1 MLEFLIYLLAFIIGS
16 IIGLLYS
23 YKQHGEPFIVKGLN
37 VVMCVVSVIGW
48 MLAVNC
54 QFSQG
59 LIAVGLLLAGF
70 VIGERPGYGRI
81 ETLIGIIA
89 AVIVYLIKK
98 RVIGSFKWQEDIII
112 PFSKEFG
119 CTTEDLEDL
128 FMDLLDM
135 SSLEALHG
143 TLEIANHKCLL
154 ERLDAD
160 LRLPWYVDVLE
171 LLSVE
176 QGDEL
181 KNKVANEIID
191 GKSYDIALD
200 EGRKDLFNLLKN
212 INNE

>member
-1 MLEFLIYLLAFIIGS
+1 MIKLDVRKAIATSLFATIFTAIAGTIVFWYRGDIVLLPALMVIIGS

-89 AVIVYLIKK
+89 AVIVYLIMHL
-98 RVIGSFKWQEDIII
+98 I
-112 PFSKEFG
+112 
-119 CTTEDLEDL
+119 
-128 FMDLLDM
+128 
-135 SSLEALHG
+135 
-143 TLEIANHKCLL
+143 
-154 ERLDAD
+154 
-160 LRLPWYVDVLE
+160 
-171 LLSVE
+171 
-176 QGDEL
+176 
-181 KNKVANEIID
+181 
-191 GKSYDIALD
+191 
-200 EGRKDLFNLLKN
+200 
-212 INNE
+212 

>member
-37 VVMCVVSVIGW
+37 VVMYVISVIGW

-89 AVIVYLIKK
+89 AVIVYLIMHL
-98 RVIGSFKWQEDIII
+98 I
-112 PFSKEFG
+112 
-119 CTTEDLEDL
+119 
-128 FMDLLDM
+128 
-135 SSLEALHG
+135 
-143 TLEIANHKCLL
+143 
-154 ERLDAD
+154 
-160 LRLPWYVDVLE
+160 
-171 LLSVE
+171 
-176 QGDEL
+176 
-181 KNKVANEIID
+181 
-191 GKSYDIALD
+191 
-200 EGRKDLFNLLKN
+200 
-212 INNE
+212 